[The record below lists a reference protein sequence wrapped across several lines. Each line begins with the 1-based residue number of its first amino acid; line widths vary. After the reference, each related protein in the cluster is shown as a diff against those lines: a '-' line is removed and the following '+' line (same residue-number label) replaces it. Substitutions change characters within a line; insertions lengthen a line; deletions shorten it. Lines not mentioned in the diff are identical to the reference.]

1 MNKKRMMKCVSTVAT
16 AAIVAGAMTT
26 TVLAEGKTLKLAYLV
41 DTLDESQHFV
51 SENMDLYC
59 QYLSE
64 QNEDYDIEYNVF
76 DAKMSLTEQMA
87 QIENCVTMGYDGVV
101 INPID
106 PDGILPTVESAQE
119 AGLVMLDLR
128 SSNDAYDLQLDY
140 ADETSRG
147 EQMKKWF
154 LDYMDEHPDEV
165 FYVGLLQGDPKTP
178 QTMPRCSVLA
188 TIAEERPD
196 NFVVLDEQ
204 YCTDWTTD
212 SAMKIVEDW
221 LQAYPQ
227 MNCIFSAA
235 EQLAYGSAQ
244 VLQQAGVQDDF
255 VQVTVNG
262 EAMGIEMVRK
272 DQVIMDCGTF
282 TPATAAGAIR
292 LLVDG
297 ITEGTRGRYDY
308 SEYTLFLMTKENVD
322 EVENRY
328 NTFSWDEMGEPK
340 KLY

>member
-1 MNKKRMMKCVSTVAT
+1 MKRKNLMRCVSMTTLLAVLAGTVAPT
-16 AAIVAGAMTT
+16 A
-26 TVLAEGKTLKLAYLV
+26 LAEEDKSLKLAYLV

-51 SENMDLYC
+51 SENMELYC
-59 QYLSE
+59 EYLE
-64 QNEDYDIEYNVF
+64 ETEGYDIEYNVF

-87 QIENCVTMGYDGVV
+87 QIENCVAMGYDGVV
-101 INPID
+101 INPVD
-106 PDGILPTVESAQE
+106 PDGILPTVEAAQE

-128 SSNDAYDLQLDY
+128 SSNDIYNLQLDY
-140 ADETSRG
+140 ADENKRG
-147 EQMKKWF
+147 EQMKEWF
-154 LDYMDEHPDEV
+154 LDYMDQHPDEV

-178 QTMPRCSVLA
+178 QTMPRCDVIA

-196 NFVVLDEQ
+196 NFIVLDEQ

-221 LQAYPQ
+221 LQVYPE
-227 MNCIFSAA
+227 MNFISSAA
-235 EQLAYGSAQ
+235 EQLAYGAAQ
-244 VLQQAGVQDDF
+244 VLQQAGVEDDF

-262 EAMGIEMVRK
+262 EAMGIEMIRK
-272 DQVIMDCGTF
+272 DQLIMDCGTF
-282 TPATAAGAIR
+282 TPATAAGAIG

-308 SEYTLFLMTKENVD
+308 SDYTLFLMTKENVD
-322 EVENRY
+322 EIEERY
-328 NTFSWDEMGEPK
+328 ETFEWSEMGEPT